1 MLARKVRKSSLRQDG
16 QSCQPDIVGWAWDAW
31 GVFYSE
37 LKGLNPSLAK
47 VKTDML
53 CLAIFTKDVLDQL
66 HKTYEQE
73 LPLLTFQTVGRD
85 VTFFLGAKID
95 NTGVYA
101 CLSSVK
107 LPSILTELDLD
118 LEFFFR
124 LFQVQTL
131 VTIANNRLKNKQDKP
146 LQFVPFPTLGTPS
159 RTQPWILLKKQKSM
173 AVSETGAHHAKN
185 SCSNRRWCWLQET
198 SGESLT

>member
-1 MLARKVRKSSLRQDG
+1 
-16 QSCQPDIVGWAWDAW
+16 
-31 GVFYSE
+31 VFYSE

-159 RTQPWILLKKQKSM
+159 RTQP
-173 AVSETGAHHAKN
+173 
-185 SCSNRRWCWLQET
+185 
-198 SGESLT
+198 